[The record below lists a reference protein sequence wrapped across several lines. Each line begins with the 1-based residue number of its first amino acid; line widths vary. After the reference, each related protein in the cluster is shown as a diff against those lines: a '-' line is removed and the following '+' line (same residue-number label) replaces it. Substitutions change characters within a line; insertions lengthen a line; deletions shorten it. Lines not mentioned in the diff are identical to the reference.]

1 MFASLRDC
9 VPLIKWT
16 RHLESPQDLLTMFDE
31 EVEGYLKDKVLD
43 PLCRAVEEDLRLSS
57 HLHLQLDDRNPYKV
71 LLAYVFDVLPKLNP
85 NYSLSWPCSH
95 IKVFSHFPIFISK
108 KIYLYWRLILGWYV
122 CWKQQCITSSIALGS
137 SFSHFS
143 VAYLKCWEANKYV
156 FE

>member
-9 VPLIKWT
+9 VPLIKWS

-71 LLAYVFDVLPKLNP
+71 CVCVLHRGYLHVHSSKLLWLLVP
-85 NYSLSWPCSH
+85 
-95 IKVFSHFPIFISK
+95 
-108 KIYLYWRLILGWYV
+108 
-122 CWKQQCITSSIALGS
+122 GS
-137 SFSHFS
+137 SS
-143 VAYLKCWEANKYV
+143 
-156 FE
+156 